1 MNHSI
6 FAIALGICLCLSRL
20 NMTTNTA
27 PNTQKDKPITV
38 FNINGQEL
46 AEKLQGAVENRL
58 LSPLRKKDH
67 RSQRMFSRCPSGYD
81 MQFAQVNYTNGTM
94 DIRPGEDGLY
104 YGQIDYY
111 HACDGDKVCEFRVNS
126 TTLSVEARL
135 GLNDEFVPAKQWL
148 SMFENEKGSAM

>member
-6 FAIALGICLCLSRL
+6 FAIALSICFCLTSL
-20 NMTTNTA
+20 NKATNT
-27 PNTQKDKPITV
+27 PTQKDKPVTV
-38 FNINGQEL
+38 YNINGQEL

-81 MQFAQVNYTNGTM
+81 MQFAQVNYTNGNM
-94 DIRPGEDGLY
+94 DIHPSEDGLY

-111 HACDGDKVCEFRVNS
+111 QACDGDKVCEFRING
-126 TTLSVEARL
+126 TTLSVEARI
-135 GLNDEFVPAKQWL
+135 GLSDEFVPAKQWL